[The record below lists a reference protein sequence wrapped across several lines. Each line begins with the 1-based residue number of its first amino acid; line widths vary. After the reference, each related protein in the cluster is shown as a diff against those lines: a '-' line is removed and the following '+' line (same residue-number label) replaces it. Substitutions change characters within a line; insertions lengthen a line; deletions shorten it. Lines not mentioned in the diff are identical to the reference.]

1 MACPEV
7 RHYTPLAGH
16 WHKIF
21 KLSGSEPCCFTV
33 FNRND
38 SHLIDLGYVKGMYKC
53 ITIHLL
59 MRITLIYTLRMN
71 MTLADLSPGDSAKLD
86 KIDTQDPGVIRLMI
100 LGMVEDITV
109 RMENIAI
116 GGDPLEVGFFGSSV
130 SLRKEQARHFKVTR
144 ITSSP
149 ST

>member
-1 MACPEV
+1 
-7 RHYTPLAGH
+7 
-16 WHKIF
+16 
-21 KLSGSEPCCFTV
+21 
-33 FNRND
+33 
-38 SHLIDLGYVKGMYKC
+38 
-53 ITIHLL
+53 
-59 MRITLIYTLRMN
+59 

-130 SLRKEQARHFKVTR
+130 SLRKEQARHFEVTR
-144 ITSSP
+144 ITSAP

>member
-1 MACPEV
+1 
-7 RHYTPLAGH
+7 
-16 WHKIF
+16 
-21 KLSGSEPCCFTV
+21 
-33 FNRND
+33 
-38 SHLIDLGYVKGMYKC
+38 
-53 ITIHLL
+53 
-59 MRITLIYTLRMN
+59 

-100 LGMVEDITV
+100 LGLVEDITV

-116 GGDPLEVGFFGSSV
+116 GGDPLEVGFYGSSV

-144 ITSSP
+144 ITSAP